1 MGPVL
6 GDEDIRDLFEP
17 LGPVS
22 IRRMF
27 SGKAIYF
34 QDVIIAIIF
43 GDELRLKA
51 DAISAPAFEAAG
63 ATQWVYESHRG
74 EVMMPYW
81 STPHEA
87 FDDPDIMGSLGASGV
102 RCRAASSNPR
112 TEGEAACAAGPL
124 PNSSV
129 DEHHDGVVRHR
140 FSAACW
146 NARSRNGWRP
156 AVSAYASQATA
167 ILPADSGRGLAH
179 MAGAQG
185 LSDGRLRLVPTL
197 REEEAGRLHR
207 S

>member
-87 FDDPDIMGSLGASGV
+87 FDDPDIMAHWGRLAFDAGL
-102 RCRAASSNPR
+102 RARTPGPKAKPRAPR
-112 TEGEAACAAGPL
+112 T
-124 PNSSV
+124 
-129 DEHHDGVVRHR
+129 
-140 FSAACW
+140 
-146 NARSRNGWRP
+146 RSR
-156 AVSAYASQATA
+156 TA
-167 ILPADSGRGLAH
+167 R
-179 MAGAQG
+179 
-185 LSDGRLRLVPTL
+185 
-197 REEEAGRLHR
+197 
-207 S
+207 